1 MSLPKNVI
9 AYLKGLMC
17 IFENA
22 NCVSLSEL
30 SQSSHDS
37 LSRILNNE
45 KFSGQTLLDNFTMRI
60 LGKLTDGWLI
70 IDDTVI
76 SKTFAKKIE
85 NLAWVFDSK
94 IGKSIVGMD
103 IIALVWSNGKINIP
117 IGIRIYKPKSGKK
130 KIDLAVELLELAKR
144 LEIRPRYVAFDSWYA
159 SEKLMKKIRG
169 YHWHFV
175 TRMKPNR
182 KLEGIPLREI
192 QRNPYWMMEG
202 KISGGLKVAIV
213 RHGKK
218 YFAASNLKLSK
229 QELLAQYKSR
239 WQIETVFRMLH
250 SKLGIDQCESRK
262 LIAQSA
268 HFHLCLMAYAIL
280 ANEKYLTGRTI
291 YSIKR
296 KCSFDFKIADNILSK
311 LNFQSA

>member
-9 AYLKGLMC
+9 AYIKGLMS

-22 NCVSLSEL
+22 NCVSLADAS
-30 SQSSHDS
+30 SSSHDR

-45 KFSGQTLLDNFTMRI
+45 EFSWQTLLENFIMRI
-60 LGKLTDGWLI
+60 FGRLSNGWLI

-85 NLAWVFDSK
+85 NLAWVYDSK
-94 IGKSIVGMD
+94 IGKSIIGLNIV
-103 IIALVWSNGKINIP
+103 ALIWSNGKMNIP

-130 KIDLAVELLELAKR
+130 KMDLAIELLKLAKR
-144 LEIRPRYVAFDSWYA
+144 LKIRPLYVAFDSWYA
-159 SEKLMKKIRG
+159 AGVLLKKIRS
-169 YHWHFV
+169 YRWHYV
-175 TRMKPNR
+175 TRLKPNR
-182 KLEGIPLREI
+182 LFNGVPLREV
-192 QRNPYWMMEG
+192 QRNPYWIIEG
-202 KISGGLKVAIV
+202 KISGGQKVIVV

-239 WQIETVFRMLH
+239 WEIETVFRMLH

-280 ANEKYLTGRTI
+280 KNEQYLTGRSI
-291 YSIKR
+291 YRIKR
-296 KCSFDFKIADNILSK
+296 NCSFDFKTSDNILSK

>member
-22 NCVSLSEL
+22 NCASLAEL
-30 SQSSHDS
+30 SLSSHDS

-45 KFSGQTLLDNFTMRI
+45 KFSWQILLENFTMRI
-60 LGKLTDGWLI
+60 LGKLSGGWLI
-70 IDDTVI
+70 VDDTVI
-76 SKTFAKKIE
+76 SKIFAKKIE

-94 IGKSIVGMD
+94 IGKSIIGMD
-103 IIALVWSNGKINIP
+103 IVALVWSNGKINLP
-117 IGIRIYKPKSGKK
+117 IGIRIYRPKSGKK
-130 KIDLAVELLELAKR
+130 KIDLAIELLELAKK
-144 LEIRPRYVAFDSWYA
+144 LKIRPQYVAFDSWYA
-159 SEKLMKKIRG
+159 SEKLMKKIRS
-169 YHWHFV
+169 YRWHFA
-175 TRMKPNR
+175 TRLKPNR
-182 KLEGIPLREI
+182 KLAGIPLREI
-192 QRNPYWMMEG
+192 QRNPYWMMAG
-202 KISGGLKVAIV
+202 KISGGLEVIVV

-280 ANEKYLTGRTI
+280 AKEKYLTGLSI
-291 YSIKR
+291 YQVKR
-296 KCSFDFKIADNILSK
+296 NCSFNFKTADNILSK
-311 LNFQSA
+311 LNF

>member
-1 MSLPKNVI
+1 
-9 AYLKGLMC
+9 
-17 IFENA
+17 
-22 NCVSLSEL
+22 
-30 SQSSHDS
+30 
-37 LSRILNNE
+37 
-45 KFSGQTLLDNFTMRI
+45 MRI
-60 LGKLTDGWLI
+60 LGKLTGGWLI
-70 IDDTVI
+70 IDDAVI

-85 NLAWVFDSK
+85 SLAWVFDSK
-94 IGKSIVGMD
+94 IGRSIVGMD
-103 IIALVWSNGKINIP
+103 IVAIIWSNGKINIP
-117 IGIRIYKPKSGKK
+117 LGIRIYKPKSGKK
-130 KIDLAVELLELAKR
+130 KIDLAIDLLELAKK
-144 LEIRPRYVAFDSWYA
+144 LKIRPLYVAFDSWYA

-169 YHWHFV
+169 YSWHFV

-202 KISGGLKVAIV
+202 KISGGLKVVVV

-218 YFAASNLKLSK
+218 YFSASNLKLSK

-239 WQIETVFRMLH
+239 WEIETVFRMLH
-250 SKLGIDQCESRK
+250 SKLGIDQRESRK

-280 ANEKYLTGRTI
+280 ANEKYLTGQSI
-291 YSIKR
+291 YQLKR
-296 KCSFDFKIADNILSK
+296 QCSFNFKIADNILSK